1 MLLGAGSIAAQ
12 QENGADA
19 TVQLPLHTC
28 LTMLPHTRHF
38 ASDMTLKIHS
48 NASHLSEPKPANS
61 PDLTCHQ
68 ASHAAD
74 RESSLI
80 HCSIP
85 STCCHFFYAPA
96 SGLQPLAFHFNFDW
110 LGHSN
115 HVPPFLFGGQIV
127 DLSKDPILIG

>member
-74 RESSLI
+74 RESSLFTVQSHQRAVI
-80 HCSIP
+80 
-85 STCCHFFYAPA
+85 FFMRRPPA
-96 SGLQPLAFHFNFDW
+96 SSRWHFI
-110 LGHSN
+110 S
-115 HVPPFLFGGQIV
+115 
-127 DLSKDPILIG
+127 ILIGWGIQIMCPPSRLVDKLWTSQRIQF